1 MDHGVLP
8 TATEPGRLRLPENGD
23 LLVTFGGR
31 IGDPKLGKWCMAGR
45 NGLETQLVD
54 VLVLFLSNG

>member
-1 MDHGVLP
+1 M
-8 TATEPGRLRLPENGD
+8 
-23 LLVTFGGR
+23 VTFGGR